1 MRTDSRD
8 RFGTPLEQ
16 RLGRAEIEATMIRA
30 GLVSIRF
37 SEGEPYWVATG
48 RKAG

>member
-16 RLGRAEIEATMIRA
+16 RFTRNEIAAMMESA
-30 GLVSIRF
+30 GLDDVRF
-37 SEGEPYWVATG
+37 SDRAPFWCAVGIK
-48 RKAG
+48 R